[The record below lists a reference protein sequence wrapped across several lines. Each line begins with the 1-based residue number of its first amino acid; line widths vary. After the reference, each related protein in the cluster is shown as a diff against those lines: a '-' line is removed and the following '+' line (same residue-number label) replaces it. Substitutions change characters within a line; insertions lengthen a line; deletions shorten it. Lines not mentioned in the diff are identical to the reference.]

1 MQRSNSFTLRELRK
15 IVDTSSL
22 YFGGQEILY
31 KQHADSENSPWA
43 EPDWSLLPNIIDT
56 YGSAPKTGQSY
67 SRRVDRLIAKYGP
80 EKVVE
85 FTFTNGTNDYEE
97 RMVDDENDQQQG
109 VREGGS
115 FSDSSSDS
123 DETLAK
129 QDGASYPDLP
139 NASSANGSEESG
151 TVPGGNAG
159 GYLQAENGTADRQS
173 PMQGDALS
181 GGRKLRPGKP
191 EVSTTNTKA
200 KTTSLD
206 SWSAD
211 KRRDAFD
218 ALDVA
223 SGAFNKPSSQ
233 GVASRGTS
241 NASPLEITGSQ
252 HHPVQTS
259 LNTFTSQAPKH
270 ELPSLDSLIDIMPG
284 LGADSSQQ
292 ELTNMEANG
301 ASAVS
306 KFGEGNPGG
315 YIDNNLAIQD
325 SKHLRRKVSKFQAA
339 LEKYFESTDIGEG
352 LDDTPRLSAKKLVIE
367 HMKRSYRIAKT
378 KKEGMDSGVKLVL
391 VDISP
396 SCAEFRQA
404 FFAAALAYADKDPN
418 VIVIAHFNGY
428 MMDPGNGEHPSAIIG
443 RRYSEVPIISLNND
457 VKPFI
462 DWAKENVDGVVC
474 FGDCDAELLYRQL
487 GEEVTTVW
495 LSPIHVSQHNM
506 PEKLFALQNVDDL
519 RSAIEALESAHMK

>member
-15 IVDTSSL
+15 IVDTSAL

-31 KQHADSENSPWA
+31 KQYVDSEDSPWT
-43 EPDWSLLPNIIDT
+43 EPDWSLLPNIVDT
-56 YGSAPKTGQSY
+56 YGSAPETAQSY

-80 EKVVE
+80 EKVIE
-85 FTFTNGTNDYEE
+85 FAFTNGTNDYEE
-97 RMVDDENDQQQG
+97 RMVDDEDDQQQG

-139 NASSANGSEESG
+139 NASSANGSEGSG

-223 SGAFNKPSSQ
+223 SGAFNKPSTQ
-233 GVASRGTS
+233 GVAPEGTS
-241 NASPLEITGSQ
+241 NAGPLEITGSQ

-259 LNTFTSQAPKH
+259 PNTFTSQAPKH
-270 ELPSLDSLIDIMPG
+270 ELPGLDSLIDIMPG
-284 LGADSSQQ
+284 SGADSSEQ
-292 ELTNMEANG
+292 ELTNMETNG

-339 LEKYFESTDIGEG
+339 LERYFESTDVGGG
-352 LDDTPRLSAKKLVIE
+352 LEDTPRLSAKKLVLE

-428 MMDPGNGEHPSAIIG
+428 MMDPGKGEHPSAIIG
-443 RRYSEVPIISLNND
+443 RRYSEVPIISVNND
-457 VKPFI
+457 TKAFI
-462 DWAKENVDGVVC
+462 DWARDNVDGVVC
-474 FGDCDAELLYRQL
+474 FGDCDAEVLYRQL
-487 GEEVTTVW
+487 GQEVTTVW
-495 LSPIHVSQHNM
+495 LSPIHVSQYNL
-506 PEKLFALQNVDDL
+506 PEKLVVLENVDDL